1 MKDRVVVPCC
11 ASLYLQYGTQNICA
25 KLYRQLETFWKH
37 ESELFYISVYT
48 SAGQFE
54 VILCIDN
61 SESTASRK

>member
-1 MKDRVVVPCC
+1 MRDRVVVPCC
-11 ASLYLQYGTQNICA
+11 ASLYLQYGTRNI
-25 KLYRQLETFWKH
+25 WKH

-48 SAGQFE
+48 TAGQFE